1 MAIFA
6 ISDLHLAFG
15 VEKPM
20 DVFGYRWQNY
30 MERIEQ
36 HWRATVTPADT
47 VLIPGDISWAISF
60 AELEKD
66 IQFIESLPGQKII
79 SKGNHDYWWET
90 TSKLNK
96 YIAATDLRTIRFQY
110 NNAFVVEDRI
120 ICGTRGWR
128 APSEDGFTSEDQKIH
143 ARELIRFEMS
153 LQEAVRLNGGAG
165 AAPDANAD
173 LAAETPAGGL
183 IAMLH
188 YPPLDAL
195 GKDFG
200 FFALMLKYGVQTCI
214 YGHIHGENCARA
226 FEGELDGMMLK
237 LVSADHLDFKPFKI

>member
-1 MAIFA
+1 MAIYA

-30 MERIEQ
+30 MERIEK

-96 YIAATDLRTIRFQY
+96 YIAASDLRTIRFQY
-110 NNAFVVEDRI
+110 NNSFVVENRI
-120 ICGTRGWR
+120 VCGTRGWR
-128 APSEDGFTSEDQKIH
+128 APSEDGFTSDDLKIH
-143 ARELIRFEMS
+143 SRELIRFEMS
-153 LQEAVRLNGGAG
+153 LQEAVRLNGGAD
-165 AAPDANAD
+165 AASTMSPTA
-173 LAAETPAGGL
+173 PQAGGL

-200 FFALMLKYGVQTCI
+200 FFELMLKYGVQTCI

-237 LVSADHLDFKPFKI
+237 LVSADHLDFKPFCIST